1 MAESGAGTRV
11 LVGGLVDMVSAPSC
25 IHAAV
30 VPFTVV
36 KRQNETLAL
45 ALAFVA
51 SRLLEAAI
59 TSVGVV
65 SLSAVVSLRQVV
77 AGSLGADEAR

>member
-1 MAESGAGTRV
+1 
-11 LVGGLVDMVSAPSC
+11 MVSAPAC
-25 IHAAV
+25 IDTAV

-36 KRQNETLAL
+36 KRRNETLG
-45 ALAFVA
+45 LAFVA
-51 SRLLEAAI
+51 SGLLEAAI